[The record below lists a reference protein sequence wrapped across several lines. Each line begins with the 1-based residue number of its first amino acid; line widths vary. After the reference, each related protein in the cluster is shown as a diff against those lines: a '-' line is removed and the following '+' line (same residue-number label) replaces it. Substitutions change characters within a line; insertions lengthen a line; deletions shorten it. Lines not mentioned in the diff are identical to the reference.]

1 MTEVVVG
8 VGSNIRPERHVCE
21 ALQRLKKHFGE
32 LDVSPAYRCP
42 AVGFSGADF
51 INLVVA
57 FDSEKPIEE
66 VQRVLRQIE
75 AAGKRTRGE
84 HSSSR
89 TIDLDML
96 LYGDRIFDNGDIRVP
111 RADILDYAFVLKP
124 LAEIRPAG
132 IHPRDGR
139 SYRDLWTA
147 FSRSNQPLTQVVL
160 DWP

>member
-8 VGSNIRPERHVCE
+8 IGSNIEPRRHVRE
-21 ALQRLKKHFGE
+21 ALQRLASHFGE
-32 LDVSPAYRCP
+32 LDVSPAYSCP

-57 FDSEKPIEE
+57 FDSVKPIKA
-66 VQRVLRQIE
+66 VQQVLRQIE
-75 AAGKRTRGE
+75 AEGKRTRGD

-96 LYGDRIFDNGDIRVP
+96 LYGDWIFDNGDIRVP

-139 SYRDLWTA
+139 SYRDLWA
-147 FSRSNQPLTQVVL
+147 VFSRPGQPLTRIML
-160 DWP
+160 D